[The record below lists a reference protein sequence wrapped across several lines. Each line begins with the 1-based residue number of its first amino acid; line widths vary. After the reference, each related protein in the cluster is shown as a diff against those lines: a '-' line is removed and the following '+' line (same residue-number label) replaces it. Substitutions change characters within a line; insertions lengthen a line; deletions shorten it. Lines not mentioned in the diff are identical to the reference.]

1 MSSFQAFRQ
10 DGDYKV
16 SIDCAIK
23 STLAQMQIVHSDP
36 MVIHTS
42 SNFYT
47 ASLRIWYLSDLM
59 LTKRGGAAQE

>member
-47 ASLRIWYLSDLM
+47 ASLRI
-59 LTKRGGAAQE
+59 